1 MDFIQKKGLLT
12 IAKESVFRGVSLGI
26 IFVALGIVSALLLQ
40 APYKASVDFML
51 SSTQEGQDYYTA
63 TRSAEYMGRVLG
75 EVIYSESFVKAL
87 TDTGIV
93 DENFLPRDKKMRLE
107 EWSKMLTVKKNPE
120 LGLINISFAGSSE
133 REVSKIAQA
142 VIIVL
147 NENGN
152 SLLGAGSEK
161 IKVQLLSGPIVEGNP
176 SSSLLSLIAVVGL
189 AIGFFLSFSLRLIR
203 EEFRTDRFLS

>member
-107 EWSKMLTVKKNPE
+107 EWSKMLTVRKNPE